1 MSGLVGTVALVRFVL
16 RRDRIRLTIWLLA
29 LVGITYASAAAVAS
43 TYDTPQKIASYGNN
57 VGSSPAG
64 IAMGG
69 PPVALDT
76 QGGILVYET
85 ALTAFIG
92 VALLAAFT
100 VVRHTRAEEE
110 AGRTELLVSA
120 VVGRHAGAAAS
131 VLVALAASVVV
142 GLGVTWSVLD
152 AGMPSGPAWLYG
164 AAVTAFG
171 AVFAGV
177 GAVAAQ
183 LMSHGRTATGLVLA
197 VLGAAFALRAV
208 GDVQESFLSWLSPMG
223 WSQQVRVMDDNRWW
237 PLGLSLLLLVALAAA
252 AAVLAVHRDLG
263 SGIVPARPGPATAAR
278 WLASP
283 VALAWRLQR
292 GTLVGWLVGMFLL
305 GLMFGSFSQEM
316 ERMVADNPTLAEYFE
331 ATGGSVTDTLFATS
345 LLFNGLGAAAF
356 AVGSALR
363 VRHEESRST
372 LELVLA
378 SGTSRTRALLEPLA
392 VTVVGAVA
400 VLLTGGVGTALALV
414 LTADGSVGD
423 GLALVGYSLVY
434 VPGVLALA
442 AGAVALTGLL
452 PRMTLVAWAWLG
464 VTFVIGWLGGLL
476 DPPGWVS
483 GLSPFEHLPLVPVE
497 DLAWLPLAA
506 LSLLATGLLGAGLAG
521 FRRRD
526 LAA

>member
-1 MSGLVGTVALVRFVL
+1 VSGLVGTLSLVRFVL
-16 RRDRIRLTIWLLA
+16 RRDRIRLPVWLLA
-29 LVGITYASAAAVAS
+29 IIGITYASAAAVAS
-43 TYDTPQKIASYGNN
+43 TYDSPAEIASYGNN
-57 VGSSPAG
+57 IGSSPAG

-110 AGRTELLVSA
+110 AGRTELLVST

-131 VLVALAASVVV
+131 VLVALAASAVV
-142 GLGVTWSVLD
+142 GLGVTGSVLS
-152 AGMPSGPAWLYG
+152 AGMPDQAAWLYG
-164 AAVTAFG
+164 AAVAAFG
-171 AVFAGV
+171 AVFAAV

-197 VLGAAFALRAV
+197 VLGGAFALRAV

-237 PLGLSLLLLVALAAA
+237 PLGLSVLLVALL
-252 AAVLAVHRDLG
+252 AVATGLLAVHRDVG
-263 SGIVPARPGPATAAR
+263 SGIVPARPGPATAAG

-292 GTLVGWLVGMFLL
+292 GTLVGWAAGMFLL

-316 ERMVADNPTLAEYFE
+316 EQMVADNPTLAQYFE
-331 ATGGSVTDTLFATS
+331 ATGGNITDTLFATS

-363 VRHEESRST
+363 VRHEESRAT
-372 LELVLA
+372 LDLVMA
-378 SGTSRTRALLEPLA
+378 SGVSRTRALLEPLL
-392 VTVVGAVA
+392 VTVLGALV
-400 VLLTGGVGTALALV
+400 VLLVGGAGTALAFV
-414 LTADGSVGD
+414 LTGGSSGD
-423 GLALVGYSLVY
+423 ALALLGYSLVY
-434 VPGVLALA
+434 LPGVLALA
-442 AGAVALTGLL
+442 AGAVALIGLL
-452 PRMTLVAWAWLG
+452 PRMTLVVWAWLG
-464 VTFVIGWLGGLL
+464 VTFVVGWLGGLL
-476 DPPGWVS
+476 DLPGWAS
-483 GLSPFEHLPLVPVE
+483 GISPFEHLPLVPVE
-497 DLAWLPLAA
+497 DLTWLPVGSLTLLAA
-506 LSLLATGLLGAGLAG
+506 ALLAGGLVG

-526 LAA
+526 IMA